1 MGHTA
6 YIVSAKRSAIGSFGG
21 SIGGL
26 TPRELGAPIAKAV
39 LAQAGYE
46 AKKFPVDEVIV
57 GNVLGAGHGMNI
69 ARQIAL
75 DAGLPS
81 PTPAYC
87 INRVCGSGLQSVM
100 LAAQS
105 IAAGVHDVVLAGGVE
120 SMSSTAY
127 ASMFARWGARMG
139 NAELRDLM
147 VNDGLTDAFHK
158 YHMGITAE
166 NIAERMK
173 ISREEQDRFAADS
186 QAKAERAIGT
196 GLFSQEIAALPL
208 MERGKVVGEFLVDE
222 YARKGVT
229 AEALGKLKPA
239 FKKDGTVTA
248 GNASGLNDGAAFLL
262 VVSEKAVKE
271 FGLTPLVEISG
282 IAAAGVDPEVMG
294 LGPVEAVK
302 KLEKI
307 TGISRFKFDRIEANE
322 AFAAQAIGVQR
333 SLELEANKINV
344 TGGAIALGHPIG
356 ASGAR
361 VLVTLIHGLLRD
373 SQKTGLATLCVGGG
387 QGVALSVQNLN

>member
-1 MGHTA
+1 MGHKA
-6 YIVSAKRSAIGSFGG
+6 YIVAAKRSAIGSFGG

-26 TPRELGAPIAKAV
+26 SPRELGAPIAKSV
-39 LAQAGYE
+39 LAQAGYDT
-46 AKKFPVDEVIV
+46 KKFPVDEVIV
-57 GNVLGAGHGMNI
+57 GNVLGAGHGMNV
-69 ARQIAL
+69 ARQVAL
-75 DAGLPS
+75 DAGLPTS
-81 PTPAYC
+81 TPAYC

-120 SMSSTAY
+120 SMSSAAF
-127 ASMFARWGARMG
+127 ASMFARCGARMG

-147 VNDGLTDAFHK
+147 VHDGLTDAFHK

-173 ISREEQDRFAADS
+173 ITREDQDRFAADS
-186 QAKAERAIGT
+186 QAKAERAIGG
-196 GLFSQEIAALPL
+196 GLFAAEISALPL
-208 MERGKVVGEFLVDE
+208 MDRGKVAGEFLVDE

-239 FKKDGTVTA
+239 FKKEGTVTA

-271 FGLTPLVEISG
+271 HGFSPLVEISG
-282 IAAAGVDPEVMG
+282 IAAAGVDAEVMG

-307 TGISRFKFDRIEANE
+307 AGISRFKFDRIEANE

-333 SLELEANKINV
+333 SLELEASKINV

-373 SQKTGLATLCVGGG
+373 KQQTGLATLCVGGG
-387 QGVALSVQNLN
+387 QGVALAVQNVN